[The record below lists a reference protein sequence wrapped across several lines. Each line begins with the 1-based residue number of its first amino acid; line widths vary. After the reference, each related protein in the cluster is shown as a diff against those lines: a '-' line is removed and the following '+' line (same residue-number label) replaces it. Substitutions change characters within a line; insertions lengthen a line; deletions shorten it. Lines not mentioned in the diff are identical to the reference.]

1 LFLFAKQSKQSK
13 PIKQEVNGTV
23 ILPPFVFPE
32 KENGRS
38 KEGREEKRKRKINI
52 ACGER
57 RKNWRDAKSQRDK

>member
-1 LFLFAKQSKQSK
+1 M
-13 PIKQEVNGTV
+13 